1 MSPSPT
7 PTVGRLVLVRHGES
21 TFNAANRFTGW
32 SDPEL
37 TPRGEAEARSVAERL
52 RKMGVGVDA
61 AFSSGFERTIRSLE
75 IILEGLGS
83 EAVPHADLA
92 LNERSYG
99 ELTGLDKHEAAAR
112 FGAEQVRHWR
122 RSYADA
128 PPGGESLRDTVAR
141 VAPYYLRAI
150 LPRALRGESVLV
162 VAHGNTLR
170 ALVMALEGVS
180 PFEVQSLEIATG
192 EILDYA
198 VAADATLRRVH
209 PLEQPCVG

>member
-1 MSPSPT
+1 MTAPAPSPAI
-7 PTVGRLVLVRHGES
+7 GHLVLVRHGQS
-21 TFNAANRFTGW
+21 TFNAHNRFTGW

-37 TPRGEAEARSVAERL
+37 TEQGEAEARSVAERL
-52 RKMGVGVDA
+52 ARMGVTVDT
-61 AFSSGFERTIRSLE
+61 AFSSGFQRTIRSLQ
-75 IILEGLGS
+75 IILDALGS
-83 EAVPHADLA
+83 PVIPHADVA

-99 ELTGLDKHEAAAR
+99 ELTGLDKEEAAAR
-112 FGAEQVRHWR
+112 FGEEQVRHWR

-150 LPRALRGESVLV
+150 LPLALRGESVLV

-180 PFEVQSLEIATG
+180 PFDVQSLEIATG

-198 VAADATLRRVH
+198 MAADATVTRRH
-209 PLEQPCVG
+209 PLETP

>member
-1 MSPSPT
+1 MNPARD
-7 PTVGRLVLVRHGES
+7 VGRLVLVRHGQS

-37 TPRGEAEARSVAERL
+37 TPKGETEARSVAERL
-52 RKMGVGVDA
+52 SRIGVSIDA
-61 AFSSGFERTIRSLE
+61 AFSSCFGRTIRSLE
-75 IILEGLGS
+75 IILQGLGS
-83 EAVPHADLA
+83 QAVPHADDA

-99 ELTGLDKHEAAAR
+99 ELTGLDRAQACAR
-112 FGAEQVRHWR
+112 FGEEQVRRWR

-150 LPRALRGESVLV
+150 LPQALRGGSVLV

-170 ALVMALEGVS
+170 ALVMVLEGVS
-180 PFEVQSLEIATG
+180 PFEVQSLEITTG
-192 EILDYA
+192 EILDFA
-198 VAADATLRRVH
+198 IAADATVRRVH
-209 PLEQPCVG
+209 SLEQA

>member
-1 MSPSPT
+1 MSPT
-7 PTVGRLVLVRHGES
+7 RAVGRLVLVRHGQS
-21 TFNAANRFTGW
+21 SFNAANRFTGW

-37 TPRGEAEARSVAERL
+37 TPKGEAEATSVAERL
-52 RKMGVGVDA
+52 SRMGVSVDA
-61 AFSSGFERTIRSLE
+61 AFSSCFERTIRSLE
-75 IILEGLGS
+75 IILQGLGS
-83 EAVPHADLA
+83 PAVPHADDA

-99 ELTGLDKHEAAAR
+99 ELTGLDKAQASAR
-112 FGAEQVRHWR
+112 FGEDQVRRWR
-122 RSYADA
+122 RSYAEA

-150 LPRALRGESVLV
+150 LPQAMRGGSVLV

-180 PFEVQSLEIATG
+180 PLEVQSLEIATG

-198 VAADATLRRVH
+198 VATNATVRRVH
-209 PLEQPCVG
+209 PLEQPEAV

>member
-1 MSPSPT
+1 MSPAPD
-7 PTVGRLVLVRHGES
+7 VGRLLLVRHGQS

-37 TPRGEAEARSVAERL
+37 TPKGEAEARSVAERL
-52 RKMGVGVDA
+52 SRMGVSVDA
-61 AFSSGFERTIRSLE
+61 AFSSCFQRTIRSLE
-75 IILEGLGS
+75 IILQGLGS
-83 EAVPHADLA
+83 QAILHADDA

-99 ELTGLDKHEAAAR
+99 ELTGLDKAQASAR
-112 FGAEQVRHWR
+112 FGEEQVRRWR

-141 VAPYYLRAI
+141 VTPYYLRAI
-150 LPRALRGESVLV
+150 LPQALKGGSVLV

-192 EILDYA
+192 EIVDFA
-198 VAADATLRRVH
+198 VAADATVSRVH
-209 PLEQPCVG
+209 PLERP